1 MAISSFCR
9 SCGDHFRIQ
18 KGVAVAKPGLRVS
31 GITPVNETQDDDNVP
46 DSQVNDAEDKAS
58 DTGVEPSVDAW
69 LRSARGGEA
78 HAKTLTKQDQADDEE
93 ETIGGAISAAGFFG
107 LPVDDEADE
116 ERNTALLPGHG
127 PDGDDE
133 EDLEDDNDSGL
144 GRESQS
150 KETLAEG
157 SMGALIGKLADEVEK
172 KSFGQDKSKMPPNY
186 VPPDKRGRSV
196 ADDQG
201 SRSVRCFRCNHFQN
215 VTRYATSTQCGRCSV
230 YISLAN
236 YEIKSEK
243 SQVLRTRGDVV
254 ISRKGSIKNSEL
266 ACRDLTAYGRVDGV
280 LDCSG
285 LVVFKNSGRIKG
297 SVNCKK
303 LIIEKKCDVEF
314 EDGLYT
320 GCVEVHGSLRGNVT
334 CSGEVRVFRSGVIEG
349 NVLASSI
356 SIRDGGSIDGEQEI
370 DLDLEINM
378 PLKGGE
384 NSSIIE

>member
-186 VPPDKRGRSV
+186 VPPDKRGR
-196 ADDQG
+196 
-201 SRSVRCFRCNHFQN
+201 
-215 VTRYATSTQCGRCSV
+215 
-230 YISLAN
+230 
-236 YEIKSEK
+236 
-243 SQVLRTRGDVV
+243 
-254 ISRKGSIKNSEL
+254 
-266 ACRDLTAYGRVDGV
+266 
-280 LDCSG
+280 
-285 LVVFKNSGRIKG
+285 
-297 SVNCKK
+297 
-303 LIIEKKCDVEF
+303 
-314 EDGLYT
+314 
-320 GCVEVHGSLRGNVT
+320 
-334 CSGEVRVFRSGVIEG
+334 
-349 NVLASSI
+349 
-356 SIRDGGSIDGEQEI
+356 
-370 DLDLEINM
+370 
-378 PLKGGE
+378 
-384 NSSIIE
+384 